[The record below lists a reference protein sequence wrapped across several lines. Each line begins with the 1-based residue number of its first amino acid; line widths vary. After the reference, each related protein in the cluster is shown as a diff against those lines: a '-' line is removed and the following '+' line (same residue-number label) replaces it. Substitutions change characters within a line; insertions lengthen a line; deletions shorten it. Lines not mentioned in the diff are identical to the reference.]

1 MAWWVPVLW
10 PFADLMLVDAPVSFP
25 IRSSQNSS
33 TDSEP
38 RADNKAAR
46 QGLLHILLPQ
56 TQSQK
61 CNIYIYIIW
70 IYLNPPCPLLS
81 AFTPKSPNPTIHSIL
96 YILWHPLPLRY
107 GFYLHVHGHPAA
119 VIYQVRVASLNE
131 GGIHSFVAL
140 NPLALYHRLAA
151 RATKKNLVG
160 FQTTN
165 YRFNPV

>member
-1 MAWWVPVLW
+1 MVSTSVVTVCRFDACWCACFVSH
-10 PFADLMLVDAPVSFP
+10 PFISEQQHWLPAPSRQQSSSAAIASYSFH
-25 IRSSQNSS
+25 RRKVKNA
-33 TDSEP
+33 T
-38 RADNKAAR
+38 
-46 QGLLHILLPQ
+46 
-56 TQSQK
+56 
-61 CNIYIYIIW
+61 IW

-81 AFTPKSPNPTIHSIL
+81 AFTPKSPNPSNPTIHSIL

-131 GGIHSFVAL
+131 GGIHSFVVL
-140 NPLALYHRLAA
+140 DPLALYHRLAA

-165 YRFNPV
+165 YRFNSV